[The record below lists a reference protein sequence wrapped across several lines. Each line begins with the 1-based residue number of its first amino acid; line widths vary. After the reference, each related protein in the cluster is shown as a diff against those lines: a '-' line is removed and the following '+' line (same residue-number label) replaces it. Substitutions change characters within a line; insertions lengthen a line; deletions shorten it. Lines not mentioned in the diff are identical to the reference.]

1 MIAVNEGETEWASEF
16 LPQVNSIEF
25 TPFTDP
31 VELSIAMKMLNLL
44 MRQEG
49 LSINAITRFNILCLG
64 DLIKCFDMIK
74 AIRPYVNKTIL
85 ITNINVFNENAVNGI
100 IDYMKLVSVDRLLLY
115 HNNFINLYNK
125 RELLKRLSTVQ
136 DVSLLSNYV
145 NIAEDLEF
153 IMALSKLMPN
163 INFGMLIKNPHE
175 LFKLSRDKCL
185 NAKFLCRKK
194 WLIYDII
201 PAFSPELS
209 TPLYM
214 LLPNTK
220 SKVFAI
226 LKSGLKFIDS
236 TGIQLINIRDL
247 KKYMLNNKYMDSS
260 FFSRISLFIGLRFN
274 NGAILSD
281 EDLLILKYVDE
292 YKCLKK
298 VARVLGMSYTM
309 VRRKIIDLEKSLGV
323 KLIISKRGGLERG
336 LTELSPIGKELLL
349 TLSPIVG
356 KVKNVI
362 NKQGLTRIINIDN
375 YVRRNDFV

>member
-1 MIAVNEGETEWASEF
+1 LIAVNEGETEWASEF
-16 LPQVNSIEF
+16 LPQVDSIEF

-298 VARVLGMSYTM
+298 VARALGMSYTM

>member
-16 LPQVNSIEF
+16 LPQVDSIEF

-298 VARVLGMSYTM
+298 VARALGMSYTM

>member
-1 MIAVNEGETEWASEF
+1 LIAVNEGETEWASEF